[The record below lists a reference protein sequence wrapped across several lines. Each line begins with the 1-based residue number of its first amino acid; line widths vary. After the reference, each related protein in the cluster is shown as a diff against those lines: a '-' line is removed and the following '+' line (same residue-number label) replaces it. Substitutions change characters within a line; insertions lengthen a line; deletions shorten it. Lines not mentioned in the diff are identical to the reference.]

1 MAKRIANS
9 ASAQAIAELQEF
21 QGSNLKGVWNNGV
34 YEVYSYWTLMASFDP
49 RNGDQFINQNKYSRT
64 TSKQMNYV
72 RQGFENI
79 GR

>member
-1 MAKRIANS
+1 MAKHIANN
-9 ASAQAIAELQEF
+9 ASAEAIAELQEF
-21 QGSNLKGVWNNGV
+21 QGSNLRGTWENGV
-34 YEVYSYWTLMASFDP
+34 YAVYSYWTLMASFDP
-49 RNGDQFINQNKYSRT
+49 RTGDQFINPKKYSRT